1 MNHTLCFSLFAPPA
15 QAGPT
20 PNSGDAGSVSEDHL
34 LMLAA
39 TSEVAASLPALSAD
53 SFAERV
59 AGPMALVQ
67 FSELHCW
74 YYFPALTEKEL
85 LIFK

>member
-1 MNHTLCFSLFAPPA
+1 
-15 QAGPT
+15 
-20 PNSGDAGSVSEDHL
+20 
-34 LMLAA
+34 MLAA
-39 TSEVAASLPALSAD
+39 TPEVGASLPALSAE

-59 AGPMALVQ
+59 SGPMALVQ
-67 FSELHCW
+67 FSELHRW